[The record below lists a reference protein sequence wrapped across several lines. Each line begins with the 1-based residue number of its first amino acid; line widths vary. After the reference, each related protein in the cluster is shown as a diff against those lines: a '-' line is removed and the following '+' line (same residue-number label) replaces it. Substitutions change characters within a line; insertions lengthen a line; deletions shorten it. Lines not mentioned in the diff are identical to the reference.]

1 MQYIHQLTRFCV
13 ILGLLAFALA
23 VGFSGMAL
31 ADEKAAETKASG
43 EMKAE
48 GDGEKKAE
56 GDSEKKAEGDS
67 KKKAEGDSEKK
78 AEGDGEKNAPASK

>member
-1 MQYIHQLTRFCV
+1 MQFIHQLTRSCI
-13 ILGLLAFALA
+13 ILGLLAFALV

-48 GDGEKKAE
+48 GEKKAEGEGEKKAE
-56 GDSEKKAEGDS
+56 GEGEKKAEG
-67 KKKAEGDSEKK
+67 EEK
-78 AEGDGEKNAPASK
+78 APASK

>member
-1 MQYIHQLTRFCV
+1 MQYIHQLTRSCI

-48 GDGEKKAE
+48 DEKKAESEKKAEGEGEKKAE
-56 GDSEKKAEGDS
+56 GEG
-67 KKKAEGDSEKK
+67 K
-78 AEGDGEKNAPASK
+78 APASK

>member
-1 MQYIHQLTRFCV
+1 MHFIHQLTRSCI

-48 GDGEKKAE
+48 GEGEKKAE
-56 GDSEKKAEGDS
+56 GEGEKKAEG
-67 KKKAEGDSEKK
+67 EGEKK
-78 AEGDGEKNAPASK
+78 AEGEGEKKAEGGEKAPAAE

>member
-1 MQYIHQLTRFCV
+1 MPYFHQLTRSFL

-23 VGFSGMAL
+23 VGFSGIAL

-48 GDGEKKAE
+48 GDTKAE
-56 GDSEKKAEGDS
+56 GEGKAAASE
-67 KKKAEGDSEKK
+67 
-78 AEGDGEKNAPASK
+78 

>member
-1 MQYIHQLTRFCV
+1 MQYIHQLTRACL
-13 ILGLLAFALA
+13 ILGILAFALA

-48 GDGEKKAE
+48 GEGEKKAENEGEKKAE
-56 GDSEKKAEGDS
+56 GEGEKKAEG
-67 KKKAEGDSEKK
+67 EGEKK
-78 AEGDGEKNAPASK
+78 AETEGKAPAAK